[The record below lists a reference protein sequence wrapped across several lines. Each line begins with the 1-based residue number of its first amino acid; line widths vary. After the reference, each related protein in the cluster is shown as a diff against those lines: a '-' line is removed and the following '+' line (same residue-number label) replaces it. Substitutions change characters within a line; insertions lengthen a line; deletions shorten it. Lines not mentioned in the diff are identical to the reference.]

1 MKLPNPYSSPHYK
14 KLLIVPV
21 LLIAA
26 SIGLIFFGPGIKPGI
41 DFKGGLLIT
50 VQSSSSID
58 SAALSGAIERVAGEK
73 PALRVFES
81 PAGSGVEIELPLKAS
96 LDQADEQLAT
106 VHTLQ
111 EQYDRAR
118 IALSQGQ
125 GSQSA
130 VDSLSRQLLDS
141 AATTVKTASGGA
153 LSTSDPTAAVT
164 QAERAV
170 ADARSSY
177 RQALLDAV
185 NDAIKADS
193 VLVREVGSSLSGFFF
208 SKLQQVVLIS
218 LALLALI
225 VFAMFRSIGPGLAV
239 MIGPLTDVIIAA
251 GAMSLLQIPWNLA
264 SIAAM
269 LMLIGFS
276 LDSYTMLTVR
286 ILKRTHEGTGPER
299 AFDATKT
306 AFLMNAAQITG
317 FGVLAAIALVLQVP
331 TYFQIGVVAT
341 IGGLTD
347 FITTWFGNAPLL
359 LWMHERKQRK
369 NQ

>member
-1 MKLPNPYSSPHYK
+1 MKIPNPYENPHYK
-14 KLLIVPV
+14 KLLVVPAV
-21 LLIAA
+21 LIAI
-26 SIGLIFFGPGIKPGI
+26 SLGLIFFGPGIKPGI

-50 VQSSSSID
+50 IQSTSGID
-58 SAALSGAIERVAGEK
+58 SAALSAAIERVAGEK

-81 PAGSGVEIELPLKAS
+81 PAGSGVEIELPLKAQ

-106 VHTLQ
+106 VHSLQ

-130 VDSLSRQLLDS
+130 TDALGRQLLD
-141 AATTVKTASGGA
+141 AAAATVKTASGSS
-153 LSTSDPTAAVT
+153 LSTTEPTAAVIE
-164 QAERAV
+164 AENAV
-170 ADARSSY
+170 ADARSAY

-185 NDAIKADS
+185 NSAVTADS

-218 LALLALI
+218 LVLLALI
-225 VFAMFRSIGPGLAV
+225 VFIMFRSIGPSLAV

-251 GAMSLLQIPWNLA
+251 GAMSLFQIPWNLA

-269 LMLIGFS
+269 LMLVGFS

-286 ILKRTHEGTGPER
+286 ILKRTQEGTGPER

-317 FGVLAAIALVLQVP
+317 FGVLAAIAMVLQVP
-331 TYFQIGVVAT
+331 TYYQIGIVAT

-347 FITTWFGNAPLL
+347 FVTTWFGNAPLL
-359 LWMHERKQRK
+359 LWMSERKRRNAQ
-369 NQ
+369 